1 MKADL
6 DQLMKERRYD
16 ALLVLGAGPHN
27 PPMYYLTNGASIGA
41 GSVLIKKR
49 GAAPVLFVNGMERDE
64 AAKSG
69 LRVVDTGQYRFR
81 DLLKEEKGDQT
92 RALVRYFGK
101 MLAEAGVTGTVAAY
115 GQRDAGAAYHLLTAL
130 NRGRLGVTIVGEV
143 GDNLF
148 SLARGT
154 KDAAEIKRLRAVARK
169 TLAVVADVQEFLTAH
184 RAKDGVLV
192 KKDGSRLT
200 IGDVKRRINFKLNE
214 LGIVD
219 AEGGPIFAIGRDA
232 GVPHSRGNDR
242 DPLTLGRTIVFDIF
256 PAEPGGGYFYDFT
269 RTWCLGYAPDHVLAA
284 YEDVHAAYTRAFK
297 ALRPNAPARDYQKMT
312 CDFFESRGHPTIQS
326 DPETTTGYVH
336 SLGHGL
342 GLNVHEWPSLSDYE
356 GNAARLLPGAVFTL
370 EPGLYYPDHPRGGFG
385 VRLEDSVWLNPATL
399 KFEVLAKYPKDL
411 VLPVKSQRSESR
423 KRKGR

>member
-1 MKADL
+1 VKANL
-6 DQLMKERRYD
+6 DQLMQARRFD
-16 ALLVLGAGPHN
+16 ALLVMGPGPHN
-27 PPMYYLTNGASIGA
+27 PPMYYLANGVSIGA

-49 GAAPVLFVNGMERDE
+49 GAAPLLFVNGMERDE

-69 LRVVDTGQYRFR
+69 LRVVDTGQYRYR

-92 RALVRYFGK
+92 RAMVRYYGL
-101 MLAEAGVTGTVAAY
+101 MLAEAGVTGTVTAY
-115 GQRDAGAAYHLLTAL
+115 GLRDAGAAYHLLNAL
-130 NRGRLGVTIVGEV
+130 NDSRLGVTVVGELM
-143 GDNLF
+143 DNVF
-148 SLARGT
+148 NLARGT
-154 KDAAEIKRLRAVARK
+154 KDAAEVKRIRAVAKK
-169 TLAVVADVQEFLTAH
+169 TVAVVADTQEFVTSH
-184 RAKDGVLV
+184 RAQNGVLV

-200 IGDVKRRINFKLNE
+200 IGEVKRRINFKLNE

-219 AEGGPIFAIGRDA
+219 AEGGTIFAIGRDA

-242 DPLTLGRTIVFDIF
+242 DPITLGKTIVFDIF

-284 YEDVHAAYTRAFK
+284 YEDVYAAFTRAFK
-297 ALRPNAPARDYQKMT
+297 AFRPNALASDYQKMT

-326 DPETTTGYVH
+326 NPETTSGYVH

-356 GNAARLLPGAVFTL
+356 GNEARLLPGAVFTV

-385 VRLEDSVWLNPATL
+385 VRLEDSVWLNPETL
-399 KFEVLAKYPKDL
+399 KFEVLAKYSKDL
-411 VLPVKSQRSESR
+411 VLKVKQSR
-423 KRKGR
+423 K